1 MNEVEKYKF
10 DLDGYLLVKGL
21 LEPEHVQRGLAAADA
36 MHNHISVNIDA
47 EPRYL
52 SSQNVDYRFDE
63 EYQCHSYK
71 SMAGGGVQ
79 YIIDDFLNASEA
91 FDVLVNHEPT
101 MKYIRDLCAGPYRI
115 VSSELRCRHKSNTT
129 PTHMGGPMDTR
140 NKYEFAGR
148 SLVDTNLQKPVLRD
162 FNLNVVRVLYALHD
176 VPTEQGPLCV
186 VPGSHKANFYSP
198 FDRMDPREEPGMIPL
213 PMQAGDA
220 IIFTENLRHGGF
232 PNLME
237 EPRRT
242 LHIAIGPRW
251 IASQSPLHWDEQ
263 VYVSPQAWARYTDL
277 QRALLPP
284 PPAAAEREAHRLR
297 EEVRRLKADNA
308 RLLID
313 IQQIRGG
320 ENLKHDVRE
329 GLFQRVRRAIGRS
342 N

>member
-21 LEPEHVQRGLAAADA
+21 LEPGHVQKCLAAADVV
-36 MHNHISVNIDA
+36 HRHISANIDA
-47 EPRYL
+47 EPRYR
-52 SSQNVDYRFDE
+52 SVQNIDYRFDE
-63 EYQCHSYK
+63 PYQCHSYK
-71 SMAGGGVQ
+71 DMAGGGVQ

-101 MKYIRDLCAGPYRI
+101 MKYVRDLCVGPYRI

-148 SLVDTNLQKPVLRD
+148 SLMDTGAQRPVLRD

-176 VPTEQGPLCV
+176 LPTVQGPLCV

-198 FDRMDPREEPGMIPL
+198 FDRMDPRKEPGMIPL

-220 IIFTENLRHGGF
+220 IFFTENLRHGGF

-277 QRALLPP
+277 QRALLPSS
-284 PPAAAEREAHRLR
+284 PAAAEREAHRLR

-308 RLLID
+308 QLLND

-320 ENLKHDVRE
+320 MNQKHDVRE